1 MRELFQSVRSRMVFS
16 YIAVVLVIA
25 LLFGSILYLFFSH
38 QYSKEIR
45 SNKQLLLK
53 NTVNYMESSVIQK
66 VNQVYLSLALGS
78 PVSID
83 IDSLKGNHGK
93 ILDIEQLLK
102 NQVQNYSDLIEAIH
116 IYDTKN
122 QFIISSAHGLM
133 LYKDAPERVDQIADW
148 AATMRATEE
157 SSLWTQARM
166 VPQDAYIE
174 QSIENN
180 MTPLITYVRSY
191 PFQSS
196 GQNSKVMIAI
206 DIKESTISQIIENM
220 IPADYASTFIVD
232 QQGTVISAA
241 DKTLLGST
249 TKENLLQ
256 SLLSTS
262 SSDESF
268 THIFDH
274 DSYVISQDQFKGN
287 GWRIYTTTPNKSF
300 YYKLDSL
307 KEVSLL
313 LGLLAVAVGIAM
325 SSLFT
330 VANYSPV
337 KRILNNIKGRVDHP
351 TGLRQ
356 NEYRLI
362 DTAINS
368 LSSKVDSLEE
378 TLQANHKMIKHSI
391 MLNMIHNRF
400 TPEELTEQLQ
410 SIHVSTAYSRFRCI
424 VIDPV
429 SEKWKEMQPRQLQH
443 TLYTMIQQLET
454 AEIEGTRLLAEELQD
469 HKMVVIICT
478 NQPEEPLSDQ
488 IIEFIHSEAR
498 NRFGL
503 AFALSLGGW
512 VDHYTSIY
520 QSYHQANTL
529 IQYSYF
535 FPEQSAIQ
543 DLELLHRESSSLE
556 IPDSY
561 LMNFEKKLQL
571 RDVDGTANAIHELV
585 STIKEGT
592 YSAEYSRV
600 FLLKAVSI
608 YSNCIN
614 QVRWQPTDA
623 NAQNLYK
630 QFASLYNI
638 NTYAEWM
645 VHLITEFIT
654 HVEKRSEVRSP
665 DTISAVKAYIS
676 DNISGDLTL
685 DHVSEQVFISPKYLS
700 KIFKEETGIVY
711 SEYVTNQRMERARE
725 LIARREF
732 TIEQVASTVG
742 YRTPAYFIKKFKEI
756 HGCTP
761 KNFMRSLTN

>member
-102 NQVQNYSDLIEAIH
+102 NQVQNYSDLIDAIH

-220 IPADYASTFIVD
+220 IPADYANTFIVD

-262 SSDESF
+262 SSDESL

-488 IIEFIHSEAR
+488 IVEFIHSEAR

-535 FPEQSAIQ
+535 FPEHSAIQ
-543 DLELLHRESSSLE
+543 DLELLSRESSSLE

>member
-45 SNKQLLLK
+45 NNKQLLLK

-78 PVSID
+78 PVNID

-102 NQVQNYSDLIEAIH
+102 NQVQNYSDLIESIH

-122 QFIISSAHGLM
+122 QFMISSAHGLM

-148 AATMRATEE
+148 ATAMKETEE
-157 SSLWTQARM
+157 SSLWTQTRM

-180 MTPLITYVRSY
+180 KTPLITYVRSY

-196 GQNSKVMIAI
+196 GQSSKVMIAI

-241 DKTLLGST
+241 DKTLLGTT
-249 TKENLLQ
+249 TKENLLH

-287 GWRIYTTTPNKSF
+287 GWRIYTTTPNKNF

-337 KRILNNIKGRVDHP
+337 KRILNNIKGRVDSP
-351 TGLRQ
+351 ASLRQ
-356 NEYRLI
+356 NEYRFI

-410 SIHVSTAYSRFRCI
+410 SIHVSMAYSRFRCI

-429 SEKWKEMQPRQLQH
+429 SEKWKEMQPRQSQH
-443 TLYTMIQQLET
+443 TLYSMIQQLET

-478 NQPEEPLSDQ
+478 NQPEEPLSDH
-488 IIEFIHSEAR
+488 IVEFIHSEAR
-498 NRFGL
+498 DRFGL
-503 AFALSLGGW
+503 EFALSLGGW
-512 VDHYTSIY
+512 VDHYTQIY
-520 QSYHQANTL
+520 TSYHQANAL

-543 DLELLHRESSSLE
+543 DLGLLDRETSSLE

-561 LMNFEKKLQL
+561 LVNFEKKLQL

-585 STIKEGT
+585 RVIKEGK
-592 YSAEYSRV
+592 YSAEYSRI

-614 QVRWQPTDA
+614 QVRWQPADA
-623 NAQNLYK
+623 NANSLYK

-638 NTYAEWM
+638 NTYSEWM
-645 VHLITEFIT
+645 VDLITEFIT

-665 DTISAVKAYIS
+665 DTISAVKAYIR

-725 LIARREF
+725 LIAMREF

>member
-1 MRELFQSVRSRMVFS
+1 MRKLFQSVRSRMVFS
-16 YIAVVLVIA
+16 YLAVVLVIA

-122 QFIISSAHGLM
+122 QFMISSAHGLM

-206 DIKESTISQIIENM
+206 DIKESTISQIIKNM

-241 DKTLLGST
+241 DKTLLGTT

-262 SSDESF
+262 SADESF

-287 GWRIYTTTPNKSF
+287 VWRIYTTTPNKSF

-337 KRILNNIKGRVDHP
+337 KRILNNIKGRVDSP
-351 TGLRQ
+351 TSLRQ

-391 MLNMIHNRF
+391 MLNMIHDRF

-410 SIHVSTAYSRFRCI
+410 SIQVSTDYSRFRCI

-488 IIEFIHSEAR
+488 IVEFIHAEAR
-498 NRFGL
+498 DRFGL
-503 AFALSLGGW
+503 KFALSLGGW
-512 VDHYTSIY
+512 VDHYTQICT
-520 QSYHQANTL
+520 SYHQANVL

-535 FPEQSAIQ
+535 FPEDSAIQ
-543 DLELLHRESSSLE
+543 DLELLSRESSSLE

-585 STIKEGT
+585 WIIKEGK
-592 YSAEYSRV
+592 YSAEYSRI

-614 QVRWQPTDA
+614 QVRWQPADT

-638 NTYAEWM
+638 NTYSEWM
-645 VHLITEFIT
+645 VHLVTEFIT

-665 DTISAVKAYIS
+665 DTISAVKAYIR

-761 KNFMRSLTN
+761 KNFMRSMTN